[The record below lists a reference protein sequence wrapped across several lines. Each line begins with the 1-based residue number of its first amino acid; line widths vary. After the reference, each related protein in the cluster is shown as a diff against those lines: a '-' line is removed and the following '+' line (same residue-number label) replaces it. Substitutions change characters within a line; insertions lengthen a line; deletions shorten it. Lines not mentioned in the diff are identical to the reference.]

1 METIRQNLI
10 AFGEKRG
17 KPYAESSINTY
28 LRNIV
33 KLHERVWDEQEVE
46 HQPMK
51 EMENMDWALEP
62 AFVEGA
68 LSKLKPTTQ
77 RNYYNALI
85 IGLFAYPGEK
95 SDEVRTIYEGRR
107 DILNAEYDKSK
118 GQPTEAQAK
127 VMKEV
132 NKETILKMLN
142 KVPDYHNERMDKLVW
157 ILFGIHTEYPFRNE
171 MAKIQVI
178 QAEQYTDD
186 LPGKGKDNFILISKV
201 GKGKRLQDHKLTFKL
216 SDTKTAAKYGEKTI
230 EVVGKV
236 KSEILKWIRDDVM
249 GILPMNSPL
258 PIPTYL
264 FTWATGKPLLRNDIS
279 HLMGKYSSKLIGHSV
294 STTLMAK
301 IFNSIPDGNTAT
313 KEEIEK
319 IKAKALVRGHS
330 VKMSASVYNPNKTI

>member
-33 KLHERVWDEQEVE
+33 KLHERVWDEQEDG
-46 HQPMK
+46 PMK

-85 IGLFAYPGEK
+85 IGLFAYPGPK
-95 SDEVRTIYEGRR
+95 SDEVRVIYEGRR

-142 KVPDYHNERMDKLVW
+142 KVPDYHTERMDKLVW
-157 ILFGIHTEYPFRNE
+157 LLFGIHTEYPFRNE

-178 QAEQYTDD
+178 QAGQYTDD

-230 EVVGKV
+230 EVIGKV
-236 KSEILKWIRDDVM
+236 KAEMLKWIRDDVM
-249 GILPMNSPL
+249 GIMPMNTNL

-301 IFNSIPDGNTAT
+301 IFNSIPEGNTAT

-330 VKMSASVYNPNKTI
+330 VKMSASVYNPNKIT